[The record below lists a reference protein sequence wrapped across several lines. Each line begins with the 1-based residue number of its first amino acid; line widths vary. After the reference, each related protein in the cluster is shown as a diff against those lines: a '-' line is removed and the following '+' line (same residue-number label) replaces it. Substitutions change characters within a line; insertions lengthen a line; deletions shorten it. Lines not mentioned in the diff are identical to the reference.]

1 MQTEPT
7 APREARYLDL
17 ATWSRREAFD
27 YFRAFDK
34 PYFNVCVRVDA
45 APLKAAVKALGIG
58 SFALAYHFIALRL
71 ANEIEPFRYRLQD
84 GRVRILDEIA
94 GGATVLRS
102 DDSFGFAYLPHT
114 TGWAQFAATGSAAI
128 AAAQQRQAGF
138 EPRVGF
144 DELIHFTTLPWL
156 HFSSFSH
163 ARNWGREDSI
173 PKISFGRADVEKT
186 ADGARLWLPVS
197 VEVHHALM
205 DGLHVGRYVQR
216 LEAAMAAPGAWLAG

>member
-1 MQTEPT
+1 MHDPHRT
-7 APREARYLDL
+7 LDL
-17 ATWSRREAFD
+17 ATWPRREAFE

-71 ANEIEPFRYRLQD
+71 ANQIEPFRYRLREGQ
-84 GRVRILDEIA
+84 VHILDA
-94 GGATVLRS
+94 VGGGATVLRD

-114 TGWAQFAATGSAAI
+114 TDWAQFAASGSAAI
-128 AAAQQRQAGF
+128 AAARQRQAGF

-173 PKISFGRADVEKT
+173 PKISFGRADVDST
-186 ADGARLWLPVS
+186 AGGSRLWLPVS

-205 DGLHVGRYVQR
+205 DGLHVGRYVQQ
-216 LEAAMAAPGAWLAG
+216 LEAAMAEPLAWLKG

>member
-1 MQTEPT
+1 MDDRHRT
-7 APREARYLDL
+7 LDL
-17 ATWSRREAFD
+17 ATWPRREAFD
-27 YFRAFDK
+27 YFRHFDK

-58 SFALAYHFIALRL
+58 SFALAYHYLALRL
-71 ANEIEPFRYRLQD
+71 ANEIEPFRYRLH
-84 GRVRILDEIA
+84 GGGVRILDEVG
-94 GGATVLRS
+94 GGATVLRD
-102 DDSFGFAYLPHT
+102 DDSFGFAYLPHRT
-114 TGWAQFAATGSAAI
+114 AWAAFAASGSAAI
-128 AAAQQRQAGF
+128 EAARQRQAGF

-173 PKISFGRADVEKT
+173 PKISFGRADL
-186 ADGARLWLPVS
+186 DGSKLWLPVS

-205 DGLHVGRYVQR
+205 DGLHVGRYVQQ
-216 LEAAMAAPGAWLAG
+216 LEVAMADPLAWLAPTA

>member
-7 APREARYLDL
+7 DPRGARYLDL

-45 APLKAAVKALGIG
+45 APLKDAVKTLGVG
-58 SFALAYHFIALRL
+58 SFALAYHFIALCL
-71 ANEIEPFRYRLQD
+71 ANEVEPFRYRLQD

-94 GGATVLRS
+94 GGATVLRD
-102 DDSFGFAYLPHT
+102 DDSFGFAYLPHAT
-114 TGWAQFAATGSAAI
+114 DWAQFAATGSAAI
-128 AAAQQRQAGF
+128 AAARQRQAGF

-163 ARNWGREDSI
+163 ARNWRREDSI
-173 PKISFGRADVEKT
+173 PKISFGRAD
-186 ADGARLWLPVS
+186 ADGSRLWLPVS

-216 LEAAMAAPGAWLAG
+216 LEAAMAEPLAWLAPAR